1 MADYDHMRSA
11 MVRYQIEGRG
21 ITDENVLRVMRD
33 VPRHLFIPEKYADS
47 AYADTPLPIGY
58 GQTISQP
65 FMVALMTELLELKSR
80 DIVLELGTGSGYQ
93 AAVIAGIA
101 EFIRSYERIPE
112 LADYARKN
120 LERAGISNVEVIC
133 SDGTD
138 PGPYNG
144 GYDAA
149 IVTAAS
155 PGIPEYLFPLM
166 KEGGRI
172 VAPVGGHYIQDL
184 VKIRIK
190 GGEPG
195 ITYHGGCRFVPLLG
209 IRGWKE

>member
-1 MADYDHMRSA
+1 

-21 ITDENVLRVMRD
+21 ITDDNVLRAMGE
-33 VPRHLFIPEKYADS
+33 VPRHLFVPEQLSGS
-47 AYADTPLPIGY
+47 AYTDAPLPIGY

-65 FMVALMTELLELKSR
+65 YMVAIMTELLELKVS

-101 EFIRSYERIPE
+101 EFVRSYERIPE
-112 LADYARKN
+112 LAEYARQN

-133 SDGTD
+133 SDGTNPD
-138 PGPYNG
+138 PYDG

-155 PGIPEYLFPLM
+155 PAIPEYLFPLM
-166 KEGGRI
+166 NEGGRI
-172 VAPVGGHYIQDL
+172 VAPVGGHYMQDL
-184 VKIRIK
+184 TKIRIE
-190 GGEPG
+190 GGEPL

-209 IRGWKE
+209 IRGWNE